1 MQALFLTK
9 TTSNDMYVVGIGNS
23 VRLTRAVKRIYK
35 DWVPQL
41 EMYQKFG
48 VHSWMVEGALGG
60 RLKPGIAKKP
70 EPHMLNFED
79 VPGESVPDLDDQ
91 ASGDDMILDFDGN
104 QIPYSLMHPSSLG
117 IEGTSVPEQ
126 CQPTSGT
133 VEVQVAESPPRC
145 TEDRDGGDEPA
156 SKRAR
161 ISRLSVN
168 QVEVH
173 HVDDTCMIPD
183 GIDMLDIDGILEHDS
198 RHEFDTHE
206 DADHDFIARAHSM
219 EGLDDSMFW
228 FPFSDVEPE
237 LPDEVLR
244 TIDDLAD
251 SVEIRRLI
259 NMGVLHPLGSS
270 ATNILV
276 APWEFSEKKWKHG
289 EPHWLRRSRFVARE
303 YNFLDARVDVYDPA
317 STSICNRLLPAL
329 IMSELC
335 GDTAIMGAFDIS
347 DAYLQVDQP
356 TPKKICIIDRPDAN
370 YIIHRCLPGQRDG
383 ARRWCDHFSSF
394 VQTDLGREICA
405 EVPSLFKLPDDK
417 GVLFA
422 HVDDV
427 LFAIDEQY
435 LNSVANPILEARF
448 RISVQTASRSG
459 GSFEFLKRVHEFE
472 PNYVTGNQPWQQ
484 TYQTIFTNLYP
495 GEREPSKIE

>member
-1 MQALFLTK
+1 MAPCGATPFEAVCGREYDCRIACFAEPILAFVGTEPRQKGSAKWMKALFLTK
-9 TTSNDMYVVGIGNS
+9 ATSNDMYVVGIGDS

-91 ASGDDMILDFDGN
+91 VSGDGMILDFDGN
-104 QIPYSLMHPSSLG
+104 QIPYSLMHPLSLG

-133 VEVQVAESPPRC
+133 VEVQVAELPPRC
-145 TEDRDGGDEPA
+145 TEDRDSGNEPA

-161 ISRLSVN
+161 TSRLSVK

-198 RHEFDTHE
+198 RHELDTHE
-206 DADHDFIARAHSM
+206 DADHDFIARDHSM
-219 EGLDDSMFW
+219 EGLDDSLFW

-244 TIDDLAD
+244 TIDDYIGCVVLALLPGN
-251 SVEIRRLI
+251 II
-259 NMGVLHPLGSS
+259 SS
-270 ATNILV
+270 THEKMFMPQFPAAFATGI
-276 APWEFSEKKWKHG
+276 
-289 EPHWLRRSRFVARE
+289 
-303 YNFLDARVDVYDPA
+303 
-317 STSICNRLLPAL
+317 NRLLPAV

-356 TPKKICIIDRPDAN
+356 TPKKIRIIDRPDAN

-394 VQTDLGREICA
+394 VQTDFGREICA
-405 EVPSLFKLPDDK
+405 EVPSYIKLPDDK

-435 LNSVANPILEARF
+435 LNSVVNPILEARF

-459 GSFEFLKRVHEFE
+459 GSFELLKRVHEFE
-472 PNYVTGNQPWQQ
+472 PNYESLE
-484 TYQTIFTNLYP
+484 I
-495 GEREPSKIE
+495 SH